1 MIPIEKI
8 MNFVS
13 ALKDILGDNYS
24 IELKI
29 EKAETHEEPNKEVD
43 LDNLDIKPEIVPD
56 LDNDEEE
63 KEESQ

>member
-29 EKAETHEEPNKEVD
+29 EKAETQEEPNKEID
-43 LDNLDIKPEIVPD
+43 LDNLDINPKIVPD
-56 LDNDEEE
+56 IDDNEEE
-63 KEESQ
+63 KEENQ

>member
-29 EKAETHEEPNKEVD
+29 EKAETHEEPD
-43 LDNLDIKPEIVPD
+43 LDDLDINPKIVPD
-56 LDNDEEE
+56 IDDNEEE
-63 KEESQ
+63 KEENQ